1 MLAKLLSDFFT
12 TEGLSWE
19 NVVGICTDGALAMLG
34 SHFLFLKIAKKYN
47 PSIVGIH
54 CMIHRQALASK
65 TLPDPLRVYLQTVIN
80 IVNFVKGSAL
90 NTRIFRN
97 LCKKMDAIHDIHCYS
112 TNKSGGYRGGT

>member
-1 MLAKLLSDFFT
+1 MAKLLSDFFT

-19 NVVGICTDGALAMLG
+19 NVVRICTDGAPAMLG
-34 SHFLFLKIAKKYN
+34 SHFRFLKITKKYN

-97 LCKKMDAIHDIHCYS
+97 LCKEMDAIRS
-112 TNKSGGYRGGT
+112 